1 MSRVGLSFDAG
12 RLAVLA
18 KLRSRLTYANVMA
31 TIAVFM
37 ALGGGAYA
45 AIKLPSNSVGS
56 KQIKKRAVT
65 PAKVHPRT
73 VRLFKGR
80 KGDKGDPGV
89 TGAPG
94 LAGDPGKPGSS
105 AGSAIFSRLNA
116 LDNGGGATY
125 YCPASGDNGSGGCP
139 VSAAS
144 VVISTPNTAMVGR
157 DLFVHLTTA
166 PGVGAARA
174 FTLMDDG
181 SPTAVTCTVVHPQTS
196 CDSGPATHSLSPGS
210 NVSLRLENSMVAP
223 AAANAT
229 VGWQATT
236 P

>member
-1 MSRVGLSFDAG
+1 
-12 RLAVLA
+12 VLA
-18 KLRSRLTYANVMA
+18 RAQSRLTYANVTA
-31 TIAVFM
+31 TIAVFI
-37 ALGGGAYA
+37 ALGGGSYA

-80 KGDKGDPGV
+80 KGDKGDPGA

-94 LAGDPGKPGSS
+94 VAGEAGKPGSS
-105 AGSAIFSRLNA
+105 AGSAIFSRLSA
-116 LDNGGGATY
+116 LDNGAGTTY

-139 VSAAS
+139 MSAAS
-144 VVISTPNTAMVGR
+144 ILISTPNAAMVGR
-157 DLFVHLTTA
+157 DLLVRLTTA

-181 SPTAVTCTVVHPQTS
+181 SPTGVTCTVVHPQTS
-196 CDSGPATHSLSPGS
+196 CDSGTATHTFSPGS
-210 NVSLRLENSMVAP
+210 DVSLRLENSMIAP
-223 AAANAT
+223 APANAT
-229 VGWQATT
+229 VGWRTTT